1 MIVLIPAFRPDT
13 RLARLVLD
21 LHRADPSIQAVV
33 VDDGSGP
40 DYAVYFD
47 AARAAG
53 ADLVPHVV
61 NRGKGAALR
70 TGIAR
75 AAELRPGEPVV
86 TANAD
91 GQHLV
96 EDILAV
102 GRECEETGQIVLGV
116 RSFDGDVPFHSK
128 FGNDATALAFRL
140 ATGVRLPDTQT
151 GLRAFP
157 AGDLHWLLEVPGDRY
172 EYELSVLL
180 KAAESGLPFIQHP
193 IRTIYEEGNATSH
206 FRPLRDSARIYAPLV
221 KFSASSLV
229 GAVVDYVGVIGLHAL
244 IGGLLIP
251 VVAARA
257 VSAGVNFALNRRV
270 FHARRGTVMRTA
282 VKYAVLALGLLGASY
297 VALKAAL
304 ALGLALWLAKP
315 IVDVSLYAASY
326 RIQRS
331 WVFAERTSA
340 RSAGAE
346 GGAAGL
352 APAGGAAAGGVS
364 APSSYAD
371 VRRPSLRERLARFVA
386 GRPSTAL

>member
-1 MIVLIPAFRPDT
+1 MIVLIPAFRLDT

-21 LHRADPSIQAVV
+21 LHRADPSIQTLV

-53 ADLVPHVV
+53 AELVSHVA

-86 TANAD
+86 TADAD

-102 GRECEETGQIVLGV
+102 GRECEKSGEIVLGI
-116 RSFDGDVPFHSK
+116 RSFDGDVPFRSK
-128 FGNDATALAFRL
+128 FGNDATAFAFPM

-180 KAAESGLPFIQHP
+180 KAAESGLSFIQHP

-229 GAVVDYVGVIGLHAL
+229 GAVVDYLGVIGLHAL
-244 IGGLLIP
+244 IGGLLVP
-251 VVAARA
+251 VVAAR
-257 VSAGVNFALNRRV
+257 VISAGVKFALNRRV
-270 FHARRGTVMRTA
+270 FRARRGTVMRTA
-282 VKYAVLALGLLGASY
+282 VKYTALALGVLVASY
-297 VALKAAL
+297 AALKAAL
-304 ALGLALWLAKP
+304 ALGLAP
-315 IVDVSLYAASY
+315 
-326 RIQRS
+326 
-331 WVFAERTSA
+331 
-340 RSAGAE
+340 AGA
-346 GGAAGL
+346 AT
-352 APAGGAAAGGVS
+352 

-386 GRPSTAL
+386 SRPRTALQ